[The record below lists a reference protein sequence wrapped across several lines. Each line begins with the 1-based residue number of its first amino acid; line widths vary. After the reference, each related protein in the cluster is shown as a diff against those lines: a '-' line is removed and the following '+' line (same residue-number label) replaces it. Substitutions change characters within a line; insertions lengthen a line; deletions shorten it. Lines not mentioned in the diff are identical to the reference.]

1 MIFGSEHKT
10 IVEALESLYPGA
22 EWVLDAQDLRFC
34 DGNEHREPTES
45 EALLIQ
51 AHIADNLIST

>member
-1 MIFGSEHKT
+1 MIIDVDHKI
-10 IVEALESLYPGA
+10 IVDALEALYPGV
-22 EWVLDAQDLRFC
+22 EWVLDAQDLLFC
-34 DGNEHREPTES
+34 VGMERREPTES